1 MGFLRR
7 KSATD
12 ESEPVEASAPIDA
25 TAIGQLQPRQPVT
38 VIGEVSRVMVRPT
51 SGHPAFAIAVKDA
64 TGSVTAVWTGR
75 RSIGGVCLG
84 RTLAISGVACVRGD
98 HLEFNNPSYTLLA

>member
-7 KSATD
+7 KTAA
-12 ESEPVEASAPIDA
+12 SEPELVEASAPIDA
-25 TAIGQLQPRQPVT
+25 TAIGQLHPRIPVT
-38 VIGEVSRVMVRPT
+38 VVGEVSRVMVRPT
-51 SGHPAFAIAVKDA
+51 NGHPAFAIAVRDS

-84 RTLAISGVACVRGD
+84 RTMAISGVACVRGD
-98 HLEFNNPSYTLLA
+98 HLEFNNPSYTLLP